1 MEKYCPQD
9 LFISLDYDSQK
20 KQENVLLWNGQL
32 LIKDGIYNGANLLFN
47 ILFPYNYPNK
57 EPMVSFVDNIFH
69 PLIDSKSNKLDVKKI
84 FQKWTPGK
92 NTAVQL
98 LYKIKDIFM
107 NPKYFF
113 VTDSLNPEC
122 GKLFCED
129 YFEFEKK
136 VQECIKKIN
145 EKNSDINNDNI
156 NNNLIEEFKNIL
168 AKEKIST
175 NSKQEQLENYFLFKY
190 GKNTNK

>member
-1 MEKYCPQD
+1 
-9 LFISLDYDSQK
+9 
-20 KQENVLLWNGQL
+20 
-32 LIKDGIYNGANLLFN
+32 
-47 ILFPYNYPNK
+47 
-57 EPMVSFVDNIFH
+57 
-69 PLIDSKSNKLDVKKI
+69 
-84 FQKWTPGK
+84 
-92 NTAVQL
+92 
-98 LYKIKDIFM
+98 M

-129 YFEFEKK
+129 YFEFENK